1 MFLFSGPS
9 PSWAAVNG
17 SDELGSHSSLPHDE
31 DCCYPVL
38 NDTPYS
44 SSTPSD
50 CDNMVNITS
59 LSSSINGAFP
69 SSKLKRQNS
78 GSSADEEAD
87 TSDISSCQ
95 SHVQE
100 PQVQL
105 CDRSSSPSSRP
116 REPMR
121 TPQFGDASCQ
131 RSSEVAASSRRYDDI
146 RRSFSDDSSPT
157 PVRNSTR
164 ERDEQDRSV
173 SEKDTRR
180 TSMTGEEQRSNLAL
194 GHNDREGSMT
204 DDDPGISSN
213 ASVKGS
219 SGDDGVDAEPLCKKV
234 ILKKRRVESRR
245 VVHGGGELE
254 ACSYIILLCRFH
266 TCCYIFY

>member
-1 MFLFSGPS
+1 
-9 PSWAAVNG
+9 
-17 SDELGSHSSLPHDE
+17 
-31 DCCYPVL
+31 
-38 NDTPYS
+38 
-44 SSTPSD
+44 
-50 CDNMVNITS
+50 MVNITS

-69 SSKLKRQNS
+69 SSKLKRQHS

-105 CDRSSSPSSRP
+105 CGRSSSPTSRP

-121 TPQFGDASCQ
+121 TPQFGDESCQ
-131 RSSEVAASSRRYDDI
+131 RSSEVAASSRHYGDI
-146 RRSFSDDSSPT
+146 RQSFSDDSSPT
-157 PVRNSTR
+157 PVRISAR
-164 ERDEQDRSV
+164 EQRDEQDRSV
-173 SEKDTRR
+173 SEQDTRR

-194 GHNDREGSMT
+194 GHNDREGSLT
-204 DDDPGISSN
+204 DDDPGTLST

-219 SGDDGVDAEPLCKKV
+219 SGDDGVDTEPLCKKV
-234 ILKKRRVESRR
+234 ILKKRRVENRR

-254 ACSYIILLCRFH
+254 ACSYIILLCRFL
-266 TCCYIFY
+266 TCRYVFY